1 MDSIFTMCLFA
12 FMVVVVLL
20 VLSRLVRGGTP
31 TARANYPRGNDHPQY
46 DDPNIES
53 RGSFG
58 STSETPSYDDPTIR
72 SGGGFGGRPTLSG
85 GQKGDAGEQKSGSG
99 GGRLGG
105 GRLGG
110 GTRLGSSG
118 RADSPTVQSR
128 GGFGRSKK

>member
-1 MDSIFTMCLFA
+1 MMDSIFTMCLFA

-31 TARANYPRGNDHPQY
+31 TARANYPRGNDYPQY

-58 STSETPSYDDPTIR
+58 NASETPSYDDPTIR
-72 SGGGFGGRPTLSG
+72 SGGSFGGTPTFSSG
-85 GQKGDAGEQKSGSG
+85 GPKSGSSG
-99 GGRLGG
+99 GGLGR

-110 GTRLGSSG
+110 GTRLGGSR
-118 RADSPTVQSR
+118 RADSPSVQSR
-128 GGFGRSKK
+128 GGFGRGKK